1 MCKEKKPT
9 FDDTTNVFFRE
20 MTPEEQAEKF
30 HSDDTSWEL
39 CSFLDEANF

>member
-9 FDDTTNVFFRE
+9 FHDTTTGFFRE

-30 HSDDTSWEL
+30 HSDARHVNW
-39 CSFLDEANF
+39 APA